1 MFQHRLCQQIASGMK
16 IVTLCTNSM
25 QSHVH
30 VGWIAFKSGKKLSTI
45 MHFHDHAH
53 AVLDKNAWWL

>member
-1 MFQHRLCQQIASGMK
+1 MK

-30 VGWIAFKSGKKLSTI
+30 VGWIAFKSGKKLSAI